1 MRKKRLL
8 HGLWFNLQARP
19 TELFQK
25 TNPCKI
31 TDGPQQL
38 GRKYTVKLEE
48 YLRKRKKEDGVNEY
62 DSKKR
67 EENAQICVKY
77 VLEYFNSYLNTTEE
91 EKKAAAYEK
100 QKEKYAGWVK
110 DYSDDIRKWLI
121 DMYSSY
127 GKYLYRTLPTYIS
140 DPYFLLYDSEAEFRA
155 LSQEIFPAII
165 RRYRFLDGQEE
176 MIYRFIKDEYRILSE
191 VSKVYNRLPHISAHI
206 DIWMNKTYQEHGV
219 NIYSFCEEY
228 LTDYLE
234 NSDMWP
240 DSHKLIKEV
249 SESIWRGILIPS
261 STYCT
266 YDYKQKDNLF
276 GIDILYEDL
285 PKKEFII
292 GKK

>member
-38 GRKYTVKLEE
+38 GREYTVKLEE

-67 EENAQICVKY
+67 EENEQICVKY

-91 EKKAAAYEK
+91 EKKAAAHEK

-121 DMYSSY
+121 DIKRRRRR
-127 GKYLYRTLPTYIS
+127 GKQLYL
-140 DPYFLLYDSEAEFRA
+140 
-155 LSQEIFPAII
+155 
-165 RRYRFLDGQEE
+165 
-176 MIYRFIKDEYRILSE
+176 
-191 VSKVYNRLPHISAHI
+191 
-206 DIWMNKTYQEHGV
+206 
-219 NIYSFCEEY
+219 
-228 LTDYLE
+228 
-234 NSDMWP
+234 
-240 DSHKLIKEV
+240 
-249 SESIWRGILIPS
+249 
-261 STYCT
+261 
-266 YDYKQKDNLF
+266 
-276 GIDILYEDL
+276 
-285 PKKEFII
+285 
-292 GKK
+292 